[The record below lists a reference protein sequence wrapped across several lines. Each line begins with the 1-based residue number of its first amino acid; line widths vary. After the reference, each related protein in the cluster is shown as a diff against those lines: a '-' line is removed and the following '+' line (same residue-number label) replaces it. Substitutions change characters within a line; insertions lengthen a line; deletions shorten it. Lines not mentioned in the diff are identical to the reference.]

1 MADQAAGINNPTNV
15 PPPPPPPNLN
25 LRRTTSN
32 YYLDSEQIEAVNV
45 PVSPSSNVIQ
55 QAPPLQQPQQNA
67 LIIGQKK
74 PSDVARIV
82 KPFETTKNNLINKD
96 ILSFRDF
103 FDTLE
108 KTFWAYKTRYS
119 SSLDLIAIYLKGQKI
134 LYIESKVHCENNLNV
149 LMIPAICISAVC
161 TVLSVSIGDIEYS
174 KYVISGLTAFNSFI
188 LAMISYLKLD
198 AKAEAHRVSAY
209 KFDKLQTKCEF
220 FSGKIMYNP
229 DLAVNTEEVLGKKM
243 DDFIDSLEKNIVEI
257 KEINQFVIPQT
268 IRYRYPKLFSTNIF
282 SEIKKKRNFWKVKI
296 NKLNETYN
304 KITEIIVNPDADKK
318 EENISK
324 LNKIKE
330 DIIFESINFNSEILC
345 LDTQLTREIE
355 RYIEY
360 KRKHRWYHCI
370 LHFFGFG
377 KSYMRNELDF
387 SEKQVQTENFS
398 VSASISH

>member
-1 MADQAAGINNPTNV
+1 MADPAAGVNPPL
-15 PPPPPPPNLN
+15 PPPPPPLPNLSN
-25 LRRTTSN
+25 PQIRRM
-32 YYLDSEQIEAVNV
+32 DSSMRMTQQSPQVLQSHQGSQPNPPPQENNAVV
-45 PVSPSSNVIQ
+45 
-55 QAPPLQQPQQNA
+55 AF
-67 LIIGQKK
+67 K
-74 PSDVARIV
+74 PSDLVKIV
-82 KPFETTKNNLINKD
+82 KPFETTKNNLINRD

-103 FDTLE
+103 FDKLE
-108 KTFWAYKTRYS
+108 KTYWAYKTRYS

-161 TVLSVSIGDIEYS
+161 TVLSVSMGDTVYS
-174 KYVISGLTAFNSFI
+174 KYVISGFTALNSFI

-304 KITEIIVNPDADKK
+304 KITEILVNPESDKK
-318 EENISK
+318 EDMIK
-324 LNKIKE
+324 LNKLKE

-345 LDTQLTREIE
+345 LDTQLTREID
-355 RYIEY
+355 RYVEY

-370 LHFFGFG
+370 LHFFGLG
-377 KSYMRNELDF
+377 KSYMRTEQDF
-387 SEKQVQTENFS
+387 TDKNTQTQIQGDNFM
-398 VSASISH
+398 VSASIVT

>member
-1 MADQAAGINNPTNV
+1 MADPAAGVNPPL
-15 PPPPPPPNLN
+15 PPPPPPLPNLSN
-25 LRRTTSN
+25 PQIRRM
-32 YYLDSEQIEAVNV
+32 DSSMRMTQQSPQVPQSPQGSQPNPPPQEDNAVV
-45 PVSPSSNVIQ
+45 
-55 QAPPLQQPQQNA
+55 AF
-67 LIIGQKK
+67 K
-74 PSDVARIV
+74 PSDLVKIV
-82 KPFETTKNNLINKD
+82 KPFETTKNNLINRD

-103 FDTLE
+103 FDKLE
-108 KTFWAYKTRYS
+108 KTYWAYKTRYS

-161 TVLSVSIGDIEYS
+161 TVLSVSMGDTVYS
-174 KYVISGLTAFNSFI
+174 KYVISGFTALNSFI

-304 KITEIIVNPDADKK
+304 KITEILVNPDADKK
-318 EENISK
+318 EDMVK
-324 LNKIKE
+324 LNKLKE
-330 DIIFESINFNSEILC
+330 DIIFDSINFNSEILC
-345 LDTQLTREIE
+345 LDTQLTKEID
-355 RYIEY
+355 RYVEY

-370 LHFFGFG
+370 LHFFGLG
-377 KSYMRNELDF
+377 KSYMRTEQDF
-387 SEKQVQTENFS
+387 TDKNTQTQIQGDNFM
-398 VSASISH
+398 VSASIVT

>member
-1 MADQAAGINNPTNV
+1 MADPAAGVNPPL
-15 PPPPPPPNLN
+15 PPPPPPLPNLN
-25 LRRTTSN
+25 NQPIRRT
-32 YYLDSEQIEAVNV
+32 DSSVRIAPQSPQVPQSPQGSQPNQPPQENNAVV
-45 PVSPSSNVIQ
+45 
-55 QAPPLQQPQQNA
+55 AF
-67 LIIGQKK
+67 K
-74 PSDVARIV
+74 PSDLVKIV
-82 KPFETTKNNLINKD
+82 KPFETTKNNLINRD

-103 FDTLE
+103 FDKLE
-108 KTFWAYKTRYS
+108 KTYWAYKTRYS

-161 TVLSVSIGDIEYS
+161 TVLSVSMGDTEYS
-174 KYVISGLTAFNSFI
+174 KYVISGFTALNSFI

-304 KITEIIVNPDADKK
+304 KITEILVNPEADKK
-318 EENISK
+318 EDMVK
-324 LNKIKE
+324 LNKLKE

-345 LDTQLTREIE
+345 LDTQLTREID
-355 RYIEY
+355 RYVEY

-370 LHFFGFG
+370 MHFFGLG
-377 KSYMRNELDF
+377 KSYMRSEQDF
-387 SEKQVQTENFS
+387 TDKNTQTQIQGDNFM
-398 VSASISH
+398 VSASIVT